1 MNRRT
6 FYVEKA
12 NPRIYKYYGILN
24 GAVEAE
30 NAQTAPSTW
39 EERGASE
46 GSLDSRKMEVFEL
59 FLKGT

>member
-1 MNRRT
+1 MNKRT
-6 FYVEKA
+6 FYVEKV

-30 NAQTAPSTW
+30 NTRTEPSTW
-39 EERGASE
+39 EERGAYE